1 MIYDMPTRTATKP
14 LLNKLGW
21 MPLTDRFQYRKYL
34 IAYKSLEGL
43 APQYMEEMYE
53 FVLEC

>member
-1 MIYDMPTRTATKP
+1 MPTRTATKP